1 MPFSSSSSSRSS
13 FRPASGGSWAGY
25 HPPGYAARE
34 TLKTA
39 KRAVLPHVVPP
50 EFDSATQAARER
62 NKKWSLHSSVCLGL
76 EEETG
81 AIVSVG
87 TRQHRHPRGTQT
99 SGAGVATD
107 NETARADH
115 KADAAAASARARR
128 RGEGA
133 GERGTDD
140 GDVASLEW
148 RRGPARGCAERPMA
162 RDGEGWTRGE
172 PQRSA
177 GTHCRRREPAR
188 VPRRRAPQGHS
199 AERSLWLRNYGYT
212 GFDTDF
218 TVCARTR
225 RARASG

>member
-1 MPFSSSSSSRSS
+1 MPLSSSSSSSRSS

-115 KADAAAASARARR
+115 TADAAAASARAR
-128 RGEGA
+128 A
-133 GERGTDD
+133 A
-140 GDVASLEW
+140 V
-148 RRGPARGCAERPMA
+148 
-162 RDGEGWTRGE
+162 
-172 PQRSA
+172 
-177 GTHCRRREPAR
+177 
-188 VPRRRAPQGHS
+188 VK
-199 AERSLWLRNYGYT
+199 
-212 GFDTDF
+212 
-218 TVCARTR
+218 
-225 RARASG
+225 ARASEGQTTATSRALNSGGGLLEDAPSVPWHATAKDGLEVNRNGAPGRIVDGANPLAFHVGERLRDIPQSVRFG